1 VKDLQAIEIR
11 GQETRKERMSHDFI
25 PTSVV
30 VGVVLMLCV
39 VMMILNTRRIVTQ
52 RK

>member
-1 VKDLQAIEIR
+1 LKDLQAIEVR
-11 GQETRKERMSHDFI
+11 RQETRKERMSHDFI

-30 VGVVLMLCV
+30 VGVVLVLGV